1 MVARSAVE
9 GAPSEGKLSGRAHKV
24 VREMHGR
31 VLWGTEQVL
40 GDQPASGQKFTE
52 RKEQPQKKKTK
63 KKTGWIISN
72 LYLYAYGLVGLFLK
86 RAYIVSILNSKC
98 VGGSL
103 LHQKMLTGDLLERM
117 FRPGC

>member
-1 MVARSAVE
+1 M
-9 GAPSEGKLSGRAHKV
+9 GAYYG
-24 VREMHGR
+24 
-31 VLWGTEQVL
+31 VLNRCWATNLQL
-40 GDQPASGQKFTE
+40 DKSLRNAKSSH
-52 RKEQPQKKKTK
+52 KKKK
-63 KKTGWIISN
+63 HKKTGWIISN

-103 LHQKMLTGDLLERM
+103 LHQKMVTGDLLERM